1 MCVRNKRLI
10 PAFDGSLAVNSGADM
25 KIRQFRKVVGGLVI
39 RVAHGGQTTLVVGW
53 LGAVSVFRNVKVHGG
68 KLEF

>member
-25 KIRQFRKVVGGLVI
+25 KIRQLRKVVVRGVV
-39 RVAHGGQTTLVVGW
+39 RVHGGQTKVG
-53 LGAVSVFRNVKVHGG
+53 
-68 KLEF
+68 